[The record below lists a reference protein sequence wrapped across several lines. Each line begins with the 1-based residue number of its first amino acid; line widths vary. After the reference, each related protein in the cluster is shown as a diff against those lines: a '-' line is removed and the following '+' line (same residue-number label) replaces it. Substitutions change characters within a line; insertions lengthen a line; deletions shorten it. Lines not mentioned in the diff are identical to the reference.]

1 MDSIEDGDSASDVK
15 LWLAEAWRNHRIAET
30 CGVLVD
36 EVSQRCVQWLLR
48 KFHSQGLSSEDCE
61 DCFNDGVEGL
71 LKRSP
76 EQVKDPY
83 NYVFTSAL
91 HAAYDMLGERRHI
104 VQYAPSWLEADA
116 EPFADWSD
124 APQVGKVNW
133 STEAMQIVAEVA
145 VDAELSV
152 RDEQLRAIFQTT
164 LLKLAPNRRR
174 LVEVL
179 LEHGPTTANAVLAD
193 IMGRTETAIK
203 SLKSRTI
210 ADLHDLLPSSADELG
225 INFDLLLAPEPEAL
239 VRNPI
244 IPSEEEDFVP

>member
-1 MDSIEDGDSASDVK
+1 MEPIEDGGNAPDVK
-15 LWLAEAWRNHRIAET
+15 SRLIDAWKAGKIAAT

-48 KFHSQGLSSEDCE
+48 KFHSQGLSFEDCE

-71 LKRSP
+71 LNRSP

-91 HAAYDMLGERRHI
+91 YAAYDMLGERKH
-104 VQYAPSWLEADA
+104 VAQYDPNWLEADD
-116 EPFADWSD
+116 ELLADWSNV
-124 APQVGKVNW
+124 PQAGMINW
-133 STEAMQIVAEVA
+133 SPEAMQIVAEVA

-152 RDEQLRAIFQTT
+152 RVEQLRAIFRTT
-164 LLKLAPNRRR
+164 LLRLAPNRRR

-193 IMGRTETAIK
+193 IMGRSETAIK
-203 SLKSRTI
+203 SLKSRTLS
-210 ADLHDLLPSSADELG
+210 DLHDLLPSSADELG
-225 INFDLLLAPEPEAL
+225 INFGVLVSPDPEAL
-239 VRNPI
+239 VQNPV
-244 IPSEEEDFVP
+244 IPSEEDESD